1 MGCSPTSPSLHL
13 HKIVET
19 CAYLELMNCD
29 TSMKPTHE
37 TNENDFQKSLKGW
50 STGHI
55 VFGCIWGVDTIF
67 IHFQQSCSP
76 QKNTQSGAGK
86 SAELQSNSFR
96 YGHHAD
102 SSPSSRSTATANASS
117 ASSRPAVERWLAAEK
132 VKLWMSNMAI
142 WIKIIGNTS
151 STAQGGGGSFKNRKP
166 IGEVGCCESRMAE
179 RS

>member
-1 MGCSPTSPSLHL
+1 MGCSPTSPGLHL

-55 VFGCIWGVDTIF
+55 VFGCIWGVDTISNKAF
-67 IHFQQSCSP
+67 P
-76 QKNTQSGAGK
+76 QKKTHTVLLEN
-86 SAELQSNSFR
+86 LQSYNPTASDMATR
-96 YGHHAD
+96 QILLLVLAPQPRLMPVLHPHA
-102 SSPSSRSTATANASS
+102 
-117 ASSRPAVERWLAAEK
+117 RWKMTAAEK

-142 WIKIIGNTS
+142 WIKIIGNIHCT
-151 STAQGGGGSFKNRKP
+151 
-166 IGEVGCCESRMAE
+166 
-179 RS
+179 